1 MRKRL
6 IVIAVAVAAVV
17 AGGLIA
23 AGWSSS
29 ASSSTDLGAAAAVA
43 PANAAA
49 FVAIDSDLSSSQWHV
64 VDGLLAHVPAHDAL
78 LAGLRARFEQR
89 TKLSWTD
96 DVEPALG
103 SELDLVVLSGAKPRI
118 VGLTRGGD
126 QAKLDA
132 LLHRLGPATVS
143 EQIDGWTAFA
153 QTQAALDTVAH
164 ATAKLAG
171 DDLYRAAT
179 AKLDGDALVHA
190 YASGAGAAQLLAAV
204 PSAAAGAQPLDWAA
218 VDVVASDA
226 GLRIDG
232 YTQDSTSQRGA
243 TPPPVAVRSNL
254 LDEIPAGA
262 LAVADVQVTPGAID
276 LANPTG
282 LPKALQQLI
291 AANPSLPGDVQ
302 ALLGGETAFYVR
314 PGLPIPELTL
324 VTQPADTHAAEL
336 ALANLEQ
343 TLRRALAASPGGA
356 LLQAVPI
363 LHAVLGGQLI
373 VSTSQQGLDAFRSA
387 GPKLSS
393 DPGFKAAQQG
403 SGMPS
408 QTTGFLYVNL
418 PSVVPVVQLV
428 APLLGLQLS
437 PGFASDPGALK
448 SLTAWG
454 TRAGAASSYS
464 ALLAV
469 G

>member
-1 MRKRL
+1 MRTRL
-6 IVIAVAVAAVV
+6 IVIAAAVAAVV
-17 AGGLIA
+17 AAGLVA

-29 ASSSTDLGAAAAVA
+29 ASSSTDLGGAAAVA

-49 FVAIDSDLSSSQWHV
+49 FVAIDSDLSSSQWHA
-64 VDGLLAHVPAHDAL
+64 VDGLLGHLPAHDAL
-78 LAGLRARFEQR
+78 LASLRARFEQR

-103 SELDLVVLSGAKPRI
+103 SELDLVVLPGAKPRL

-126 QAKLDA
+126 KAKLDA
-132 LLHRLGPATVS
+132 LLHKLGPSTVS
-143 EQIDGWTAFA
+143 QQIDGWTAFA
-153 QTQAALDTVAH
+153 QTQAALDAVAH
-164 ATAKLAG
+164 ATSKLAA
-171 DDLYRAAT
+171 DDLYRAAV

-190 YASGAGAAQLLAAV
+190 YASGAAAAQLVASV
-204 PSAAAGAQPLDWAA
+204 PSAAAAAQPLEWAA
-218 VDVVASDA
+218 ADVVASDG

-232 YTQDSTSQRGA
+232 YTQDDTSQRA
-243 TPPPVAVRSNL
+243 PVPPPAAVRSNL
-254 LDEIPAGA
+254 LDEIPSGA
-262 LAVADVQVTPGAID
+262 LVVADVQVTPGAID
-276 LANPTG
+276 LANPAG

-336 ALANLEQ
+336 ALADLEQ
-343 TLRRALAASPGGA
+343 TLRSALAASPGGA
-356 LLQAVPI
+356 VLSAVP
-363 LHAVLGGQLI
+363 LVHAVLGGQLI

-393 DPGFKAAQQG
+393 DPGFKAAQQA

-408 QTTGFLYVNL
+408 ETTGFLYVNL
-418 PSVVPVVQLV
+418 PSVLPIVQLA
-428 APLLGLQLS
+428 APLLGLKLPAGF
-437 PGFASDPGALK
+437 PGDASALQ